1 MEYNKEEFVRDM
13 AASFN
18 TGERETSE
26 EIENK
31 EIIPEENQEETGS
44 YIHKFKKPFE
54 YEGKIYTE
62 IEFDF
67 ERLTGKDMIAID
79 REIQA
84 NNEYVLAAELSK
96 SFQCKMA
103 AKAAKTK
110 IGSDVIEAMP
120 LFDFNKITNAARAFL
135 LNTGY

>member
-1 MEYNKEEFVRDM
+1 MAFQFIGGNNMNDTFENVRAEEMEAEMAVNTDVAEEQ
-13 AASFN
+13 
-18 TGERETSE
+18 E
-26 EIENK
+26 
-31 EIIPEENQEETGS
+31 EETGS

-54 YEGKIYTE
+54 YEGKAYTE
-62 IEFDF
+62 LEFDF
-67 ERLTGKDMIAID
+67 NRLTGKDMIAID
-79 REIQA
+79 KEMQA
-84 NNEYVLAAELSK
+84 NEEYVLAAELSK

-110 IGSDVIEAMP
+110 ISSDVIEAMP